1 MVLPSSACISFLG
14 TKDSGIIKRE
24 IRARAQKVGPLI
36 KEYNK
41 CLAQF
46 TGDNKP
52 APLPT
57 DKHLDELLLRDSALW
72 ELDRYSCTDKWAR
85 DRNMQNAFNHMYN
98 VVRAK
103 EEVTILLTQSQRH
116 INWFISE
123 IHNVTKALGIL
134 KIEHCELGR
143 RLLNRGQ
150 LAAVILRSWGNH
162 QDIINVLKTND
173 VCEEAL
179 LVTLEGSISHI
190 YLR

>member
-1 MVLPSSACISFLG
+1 M
-14 TKDSGIIKRE
+14 
-24 IRARAQKVGPLI
+24 I

-85 DRNMQNAFNHMYN
+85 DRSMQNAFNHMYN

-116 INWFISE
+116 INWFIAE
-123 IHNVTKALGIL
+123 IRNVTKALEVL
-134 KIEHCELGR
+134 KIENCELGR
-143 RLLNRGQ
+143 RLLNRAQ
-150 LAAVILRSWGNH
+150 LAAVILRSWGNL
-162 QDIINVLKTND
+162 QDIINILRTND

-179 LVTLEGSISHI
+179 LVTLEGSTSRI
-190 YLR
+190 YFC